1 MREAIAKNTL
11 EKNTVLIRNVKLNY
25 LTDALGVKSERNFL
39 ADKKDPRFSTEN
51 GVRLISCSTGQGK
64 DCIAQQLAN
73 ILQCEVKAPNDEIRV
88 RPDGSYYIG
97 YFGLGNW
104 QIFTPKE

>member
-1 MREAIAKNTL
+1 MITSREAVWRHYIISHT
-11 EKNTVLIRNVKLNY
+11 E
-25 LTDALGVKSERNFL
+25 LGEPIWKE
-39 ADKKDPRFSTEN
+39 DPRFSTEN

-104 QIFTPKE
+104 QIFTPEE